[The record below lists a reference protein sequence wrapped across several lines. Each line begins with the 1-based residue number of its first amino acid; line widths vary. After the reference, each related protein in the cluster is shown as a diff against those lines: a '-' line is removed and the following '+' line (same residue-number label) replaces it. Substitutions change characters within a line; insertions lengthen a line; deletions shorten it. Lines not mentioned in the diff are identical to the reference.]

1 MISHP
6 FQRYVADKIILHHL
20 PICQRTLFFVVGIFI
35 PSTPIYNK
43 PCGFINKEI
52 EIFLLEALTGIEPV
66 SADYETAI
74 LPLN

>member
-1 MISHP
+1 M
-6 FQRYVADKIILHHL
+6 
-20 PICQRTLFFVVGIFI
+20 FFVVGIFI

-43 PCGFINKEI
+43 RCGFINKEI